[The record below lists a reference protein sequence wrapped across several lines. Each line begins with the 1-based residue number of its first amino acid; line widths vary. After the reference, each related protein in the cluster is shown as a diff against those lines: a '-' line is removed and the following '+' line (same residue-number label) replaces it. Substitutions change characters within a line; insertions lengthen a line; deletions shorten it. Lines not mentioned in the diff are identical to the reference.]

1 METPNPIYESM
12 VTTGAVD
19 QIRAAISW
27 IYRNRDH
34 THDQIEEFQFNMIR
48 EIVPF
53 VYRSTD
59 GNFWEGNQL
68 DSHHTICEAVGLE
81 DKEQVLSGF
90 RVLVQDIPCTI
101 LVFNNFFGLTQDE
114 IDAFDTQ
121 GFLAIDANCKIITV
135 KE

>member
-1 METPNPIYESM
+1 METPNPTYELL
-12 VTTGAVD
+12 VNTGAVD

-34 THDQIEEFQFNMIR
+34 TEDQIEEFQFNRIR

-59 GNFWEGNQL
+59 GNFWEGNRL

-90 RVLVQDIPCTI
+90 RVSILDVPSTI
-101 LVFNNFFGLTQDE
+101 LVFNNFFGLTQDQ
-114 IDAFDTQ
+114 IDILVSS
-121 GFLAIDANCKIITV
+121 GYLPVDANCKIITV
-135 KE
+135 RE